1 MRSAAVHEGKATEEE
16 AIGLAAGMLV
26 AGHETTVTQIEF
38 GLLAMFRHPQHRE
51 RLVGDPSLVNKAVG
65 KCCACTRRAPLGRH
79 HALSKDRRDHRGH
92 AYSRGE
98 QGACWNAGD
107 VVRSA
112 PFRRPGNLRHRTRGK
127 AALGLL
133 PRPHYCIGVEPARL
147 ELKVVFGSIFQRFPA
162 LRLAVAPK
170 ELKLRTSST
179 ASTCCLLALDGLA
192 KSNRLD
198 AVVIARYIAD
208 LPTLEMRIDPLREK
222 PIRQHRKICSSGG
235 TPTAVA

>member
-1 MRSAAVHEGKATEEE
+1 MTEEE

-38 GLLAMFRHPQHRE
+38 GLLSMFRHPQQRE
-51 RLVGDPSLVNKAVG
+51 RLVGDPSLVDKAVEEILRMYPPG
-65 KCCACTRRAPLGRH
+65 AGWDGIMRYPKTDVTIAGMHIPAESKVLVDCRRRRSIRAISTTRKSSTSDARKSRA
-79 HALSKDRRDHRGH
+79 
-92 AYSRGE
+92 
-98 QGACWNAGD
+98 W
-107 VVRSA
+107 RSPTA
-112 PFRRPGNLRHRTRGK
+112 RTIASAWSRPGWNSRWCSVRFSS
-127 AALGLL
+127 AF
-133 PRPHYCIGVEPARL
+133 PRCAWPWRQ
-147 ELKVVFGSIFQRFPA
+147 K
-162 LRLAVAPK
+162 
-170 ELKLRTSST
+170 
-179 ASTCCLLALDGLA
+179 CLLALDGLA

>member
-1 MRSAAVHEGKATEEE
+1 
-16 AIGLAAGMLV
+16 MLV
-26 AGHETTVTQIEF
+26 AGHETIVTQIEF
-38 GLLAMFRHPQHRE
+38 GLLSMFRHPQQRE
-51 RLVGDPSLVNKAVG
+51 RLVGDPSVVTRRWR

-92 AYSRGE
+92 AYSRGSKVLV
-98 QGACWNAGD
+98 GLPATSFD
-107 VVRSA
+107 
-112 PFRRPGNLRHRTRGK
+112 PRHFDDPEIFDIGREEKPHLAFSYG
-127 AALGLL
+127 
-133 PRPHYCIGVEPARL
+133 PHYCIGVELARL
-147 ELKVVFGSIFQRFPA
+147 ELRVVFGSIFQGFPE

-170 ELKLRTSST
+170 ELKLRTPST
-179 ASTCCLLALDGLA
+179 ASACCLLALDGLA

-208 LPTLEMRIDPLREK
+208 LPTLEMRFDPLREK

>member
-1 MRSAAVHEGKATEEE
+1 MRYPKTDVT
-16 AIGLAAGMLV
+16 IAGMHIPAESKV
-26 AGHETTVTQIEF
+26 
-38 GLLAMFRHPQHRE
+38 
-51 RLVGDPSLVNKAVG
+51 LVGLPATSFDP
-65 KCCACTRRAPLGRH
+65 RHFDDPEIFDIGREEKPH
-79 HALSKDRRDHRGH
+79 LAFSHG
-92 AYSRGE
+92 
-98 QGACWNAGD
+98 
-107 VVRSA
+107 
-112 PFRRPGNLRHRTRGK
+112 
-127 AALGLL
+127 
-133 PRPHYCIGVEPARL
+133 PHYCIGVEPARL

-179 ASTCCLLALDGLA
+179 ASTCCLLALDGVA